1 MLDNPSF
8 FLYKEKKNLIKKLNP
23 INVTFLLF
31 LISITILL
39 NENLFLVGIFFL
51 GGIIL
56 GLFCGEKVKNTFKL
70 LFHTKYFL
78 ILVFLYFVFIKNS
91 LGEFSLYFF
100 KVYSLLLLSR
110 LYITNMKNSL
120 VEISFTYLLSPLCM
134 FRINCVK
141 VAKTLALSLSFLS
154 LIYKEAL
161 KTWKAIQSRGL
172 SLQKVSFFKKVKW
185 MYIFLVPLFRKTEI
199 IADQVAETLVV
210 KGFNS
215 PYQEK
220 EEIGVFSMMDSLILI
235 SFLYLFLYVVLKRVI
250 SFALFDVVFL

>member
-39 NENLFLVGIFFL
+39 NENLFLAGIFFL

-120 VEISFTYLLSPLCM
+120 VEISFTYLL
-134 FRINCVK
+134 
-141 VAKTLALSLSFLS
+141 
-154 LIYKEAL
+154 
-161 KTWKAIQSRGL
+161 
-172 SLQKVSFFKKVKW
+172 
-185 MYIFLVPLFRKTEI
+185 
-199 IADQVAETLVV
+199 
-210 KGFNS
+210 
-215 PYQEK
+215 
-220 EEIGVFSMMDSLILI
+220 
-235 SFLYLFLYVVLKRVI
+235 
-250 SFALFDVVFL
+250 